1 MAAQSSNALV
11 SSKARRKP
19 KATGKT
25 VAVNVALPAAVHKRV
40 RMKAIAE
47 ELTLEQAIT
56 AACECWIKA

>member
-1 MAAQSSNALV
+1 MAAQNTLTTAA
-11 SSKARRKP
+11 KTRRKP
-19 KATGKT
+19 KSTGKT

-47 ELTLEQAIT
+47 ELTLEQAIN